1 MQQESIGVVGLGLLG
16 RGIAACFL
24 FHGFRVVVLTKD
36 GAPGY
41 AAARQYIAKAAAE
54 YLAHA
59 GVDAEAAKD
68 WPERFVEAAGWEAFA
83 GCGFI
88 VESVTE
94 ELATKQEVFD
104 ALESVVDPAVPIAS
118 NTSALPIS
126 LLQQSRRH
134 PGRFLGMHWAEP
146 AHATRFLE
154 LIRGAATA
162 DAALERAAELARR
175 LDKDPCLVQR
185 DVPGFI
191 VNRLGYAMY
200 REAVHMLE
208 TGVADVE
215 TIDRAFRNACGLW
228 ASLCGPF
235 RWLDITGGPGLYARA
250 MRGVLPTLNNS
261 PELPP
266 TLENP
271 PESFYRYAPGEVER
285 WHEQL
290 HEQAWSL
297 FRKRP

>member
-16 RGIAACFL
+16 RGIAACL
-24 FHGFRVVVLTKD
+24 LIHGFRVVAFTKD
-36 GAPGY
+36 GAPAY
-41 AAARQYIAKAAAE
+41 AAARQYIERAVAE
-54 YLAHA
+54 YLAHTQ
-59 GVDAEAAKD
+59 GSSPLLHG
-68 WPERFVEAAGWEAFA
+68 WQERFVEAPGWEAFA
-83 GCGFI
+83 GCAFV

-94 ELATKQEVFD
+94 DFATKQEVFA
-104 ALESVVDPAVPIAS
+104 ALEAVVDPAVPIAS

-126 LLQQSRRH
+126 LMQQSRQY
-134 PGRFLGMHWAEP
+134 PDRFVGMHWAEP

-154 LIRGAATA
+154 LIRGAATS
-162 DAALERAAELARR
+162 DAALERAAGLARR

-200 REAVHMLE
+200 REAVHLLE

-215 TIDRAFRNACGLW
+215 TIDRSFRNACGLW

-235 RWLDITGGPGLYARA
+235 RWIDITGGPGLYARA

-271 PESFYRYAPGEVER
+271 PESFYRYAPGEVEQ
-285 WHEQL
+285 WHAQL
-290 HEQAWSL
+290 HEQAWRL
-297 FRKRP
+297 LNKRP